1 MKNTWIVIVNYRT
14 ADLVIDCL
22 ASLAGQVQG
31 LGKVRVVVADNDSGD
46 GSAAKMSAAVEREA
60 WSGWA
65 EVMALGRN
73 GGFAYGNNAG
83 IRKAL
88 SSVEPVDYIMLLNP
102 DTVVRPG
109 AIRALTDFMDAHP
122 EAGIAGSEL
131 ENADGSIEYA
141 AHGFP
146 SPLGELEGAARLGVL
161 SRWVRRNSTPD
172 LPREEARRCDWVSGA
187 SMIIRRQ
194 VLEDIGLMDEGYFLY
209 FEEVDLCRRARDGG
223 WQCWYVPASRVIHL
237 EGAATGIRAAA
248 RRRAGYWYESRRR
261 YFVKSYG
268 VGGLVLADMLWAGGR
283 ISFLMRKFLHLG
295 AGSQADG
302 DPKWYMYDLLWGD
315 MKAILTGR
323 AWKAIR
329 SGAQA

>member
-14 ADLVIDCL
+14 AELVIDCL
-22 ASLAGQVQG
+22 ASLAGQIQG
-31 LGKVRVVVADNDSGD
+31 AGKVRVVVADNDSGD
-46 GSAAKMSAAVEREA
+46 DSAARVSAAIEREG
-60 WSGWA
+60 WSAWA
-65 EVMALGRN
+65 EVMALDRN

-83 IRKAL
+83 IRKAIA
-88 SSVEPVDYIMLLNP
+88 SSESVDYLMLLNP
-102 DTVVRPG
+102 DTVVRDG
-109 AIRALTDFMDAHP
+109 AIRALTDFMDTHP

-161 SRWVRRNSTPD
+161 SRWLHRDSTDD
-172 LPREEARRCDWVSGA
+172 LARDAARRCDWVSGA

-194 VLEDIGLMDEGYFLY
+194 VVEDIGLMDEGYFLY
-209 FEEVDLCRRARDGG
+209 FEEVDLCRRARDCG

-261 YFVKSYG
+261 YFVKSHG
-268 VGGLVLADMLWAGGR
+268 VAGLVLADLLWSLGR
-283 ISFLMRKFLHLG
+283 LSFLIRKFLHLG
-295 AGSQADG
+295 ARGQTDS

-315 MKAILTGR
+315 MKAILSGR
-323 AWKAIR
+323 AWKIAR
-329 SGAQA
+329 SGVSA